1 MPGDEIGIE
10 SENELQE
17 YIFSLQTFISGG
29 TKKNLQVLHV
39 LCRQV
44 VPRVWNR
51 LRLSSSFD

>member
-17 YIFSLQTFISGG
+17 YIFSLQTFISG
-29 TKKNLQVLHV
+29 TKKNPQVLHV

-44 VPRVWNR
+44 VQRVWNR